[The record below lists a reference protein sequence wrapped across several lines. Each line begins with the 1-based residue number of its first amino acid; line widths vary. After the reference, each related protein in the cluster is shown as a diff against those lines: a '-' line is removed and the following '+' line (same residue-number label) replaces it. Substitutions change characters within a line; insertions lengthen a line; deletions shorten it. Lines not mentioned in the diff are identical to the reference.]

1 MPRPKI
7 RKRVFQQPVHS
18 FYKPQGVPLHAL
30 KGATLSVEGLEAL
43 RLADAEG
50 LTQEGAAE
58 LMGISRPTFTRLLAE
73 ARHTVAKALS
83 NGWAIPI
90 EGGNYRITNKPTPT
104 HGMGRR
110 RRGRGGPG
118 SR

>member
-1 MPRPKI
+1 MARPKI
-7 RKRVFQQPVHS
+7 CRRVFQRPVHG
-18 FYKPQGVPLHAL
+18 FYKPQGVPVHSL
-30 KGATLSVEGLEAL
+30 KGVTLPVEGLEAL

-50 LTQEGAAE
+50 LEQQQAAE

-83 NGWAIPI
+83 SGWAIRI
-90 EGGNYRITNKPTPT
+90 EGGNYQVINEPPPSR
-104 HGMGRR
+104 GMGRR